1 MKKIQVWTETEPNQT
16 NLRVKKRAGWPQPEE
31 QEEEEEPES
40 ESYPKLESESET
52 RTQGG
57 NCYPGGEKTVGSNSI
72 YELKSLRRQTL
83 TFVVVI
89 FVIFLVKFKG

>member
-31 QEEEEEPES
+31 QEEEEEP
-40 ESYPKLESESET
+40 ESET